1 MYSFFFFPNDNDS
14 LKKKK
19 VFSDNEAVVL
29 SHQDS
34 PVHTYTHTKNTV
46 IVRSLPFK
54 GNRKINMDRKP
65 INLLVLKSLSHSL
78 LINLVH
84 NALDSLE

>member
-1 MYSFFFFPNDNDS
+1 MKLWCYHI
-14 LKKKK
+14 KT
-19 VFSDNEAVVL
+19 VL
-29 SHQDS
+29 YIH
-34 PVHTYTHTKNTV
+34 THTKKNTV